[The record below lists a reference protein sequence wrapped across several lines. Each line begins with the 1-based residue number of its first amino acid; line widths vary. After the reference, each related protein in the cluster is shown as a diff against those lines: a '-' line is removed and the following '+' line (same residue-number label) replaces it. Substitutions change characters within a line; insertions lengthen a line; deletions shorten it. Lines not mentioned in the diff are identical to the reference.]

1 MENRVEIKDKNEER
15 EKKNEER
22 EKLEEFIAKIK
33 QSPAYVLYLL
43 NEEER
48 HDELMANINN
58 NEMVR
63 FFDRLKTAFPMAF
76 TMFIAREAEK
86 VMDKVLTASGIGE
99 PPKEKKETIQ

>member
-1 MENRVEIKDKNEER
+1 MENRVEIKD
-15 EKKNEER
+15 KNEER

-33 QSPAYVLYLL
+33 QSPSYVLYLL
-43 NEEER
+43 NEEEG
-48 HDELMANINN
+48 HDELFVSINN

-63 FFDRLKTAFPMAF
+63 FFGRLKTTFPRAF
-76 TMFIAREAEK
+76 TMFIARESEK

>member
-1 MENRVEIKDKNEER
+1 MENRVEIKD
-15 EKKNEER
+15 KNEER

-33 QSPAYVLYLL
+33 QSPSYVLYLL
-43 NEEER
+43 NEEEG
-48 HDELMANINN
+48 HDELFVSINN

-63 FFDRLKTAFPMAF
+63 FFGRLKTAFPMAF